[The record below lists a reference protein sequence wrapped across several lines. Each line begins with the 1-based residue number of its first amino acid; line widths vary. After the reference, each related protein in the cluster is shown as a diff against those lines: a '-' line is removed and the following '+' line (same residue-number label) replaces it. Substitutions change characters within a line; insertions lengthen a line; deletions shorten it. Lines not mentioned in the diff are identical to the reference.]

1 MYALFHLGNILFGFV
16 LSYSNN
22 TFVAIRLDILM
33 ILLFVMKNLN
43 KSLIQFIQRTK
54 Y

>member
-22 TFVAIRLDILM
+22 SFVAIRLDILM
-33 ILLFVMKNLN
+33 ILLFVMKTFEQIVDTIYPKN
-43 KSLIQFIQRTK
+43 
-54 Y
+54 